1 MLATLGGRFSD
12 LRRVP
17 EQIGFFFTDDFPVDP
32 EAAAHLAGAE
42 VPARLRA
49 LADRLEAAL
58 PPQGP
63 AGQDVYEAAVRGLA
77 GDLGIEAGD
86 LIHPCRV
93 ALTGLTR
100 SAGMFEVMWLIGGP
114 RTVARLRRVA
124 GAG

>member
-1 MLATLGGRFSD
+1 MF
-12 LRRVP
+12 
-17 EQIGFFFTDDFPVDP
+17 
-32 EAAAHLAGAE
+32 
-42 VPARLRA
+42 
-49 LADRLEAAL
+49 L

-63 AGQDVYEAAVRGLA
+63 AGQDTYETAVRGLA
-77 GDLGIEAGD
+77 EELGIEAGD